1 MAKYIF
7 KKVLTAVVTVFVL
20 ASLTFFLMK
29 AIPGDP
35 FISDKV
41 PQNVQEIQRAYYGLD
56 KSIPEQYVNYLSNL
70 LQGDFGMSMKKT
82 GKSVISIIG
91 ETFPVSAKLG
101 LTALFFAECIGIL
114 FGILCAHFRNRYP
127 DYILMVVSVVGIA
140 FPSVVLGPLVR
151 YFFGVKLAFLPV
163 TGWGSLQHIIMPTFV
178 LGLSTVATTTRNMR
192 ASMLG
197 VLTQDYVKT
206 AKSKG
211 ISPKRIVVKHE
222 VRNALVPI
230 VTSLGV
236 QIASILIGSFVVES
250 IFLVPGLGK
259 YFVDS
264 ITTMDYPMIMGTTIF
279 YGVILVTLNMLVD
292 VVYGLIDPRIR
303 VK

>member
-1 MAKYIF
+1 MTRYIL
-7 KKVLTAVVTVFVL
+7 KKVLTAVITVFVL
-20 ASLTFFLMK
+20 ATLTFFLMK

-35 FISDKV
+35 FLSDKV
-41 PQNVQEIQRAYYGLD
+41 PPNVQEIQRAYYGLD
-56 KSIPEQYVNYLSNL
+56 KPVPEQYVNYLKNL
-70 LQGDFGMSMKKT
+70 LQGDLGMSMKKT
-82 GKSVISIIG
+82 GKSVVSIIA

-101 LTALFFAECIGIL
+101 LIALFFAECIGIL

-127 DYILMVVSVVGIA
+127 DYILMVISVIGIA

-151 YFFGVKLAFLPV
+151 YLFGVKLAILPV
-163 TGWGSLQHIIMPTFV
+163 TGWGGIEHIILPAFV

-197 VLTQDYVKT
+197 VLSQDYIKT

-211 ISPKRIVVKHE
+211 ITPKRVVVKHE
-222 VRNALVPI
+222 LKNALVPI

-236 QIASILIGSFVVES
+236 QIASVMIGSFVVES

-264 ITTMDYPMIMGTTIF
+264 ITTMDYPIIMGTTIF

-292 VVYGLIDPRIR
+292 VAYGFIDPRIR